1 MHQIKK
7 VDDLVLMF
15 PDWINEVKG
24 YIDGEGLKIRKE
36 TDLVKIVSFY
46 NSLALLNKTEQQP

>member
-1 MHQIKK
+1 MHQIKE

-24 YIDGEGLKIRKE
+24 YIGREGLKIRKE